1 MEIDQVDKGKYW
13 PKSAVPLAEEFVM
26 RRGQVLDAAKV
37 DGWHLKGVDA
47 SHWKTKEVEKEKEAV
62 HGGG

>member
-1 MEIDQVDKGKYW
+1 
-13 PKSAVPLAEEFVM
+13 M